1 MRIKE
6 IRTAKGISQRKAAL
20 FCFLFQK
27 KNRAKQRKKRKMNV
41 VKTVVKKN
49 RPVMGRAKLQLNCN
63 IIAILLQVHC
73 NLRMIAS

>member
-41 VKTVVKKN
+41 VKTVVKT
-49 RPVMGRAKLQLNCN
+49 PAYSAGAF
-63 IIAILLQVHC
+63 
-73 NLRMIAS
+73 LR

>member
-41 VKTVVKKN
+41 VKIVVKQKPAPL
-49 RPVMGRAKLQLNCN
+49 RSGPNCN

>member
-20 FCFLFQK
+20 FCCPFQK
-27 KNRAKQRKKRKMNV
+27 KNRAKQRKKRKMDVVRIV
-41 VKTVVKKN
+41 VKQK
-49 RPVMGRAKLQLNCN
+49 PAPLWSGPNCN
-63 IIAILLQVHC
+63 LIAILLQPHC